1 MIFIEQPRYVSTDE
15 AEAWLARE
23 LEPLRSDG
31 IERVRLRRLRDPSL
45 RFAQSW
51 AFMIEIDCRDAAAA
65 RDALSD
71 RAGLMLLGDLRM
83 LGMRP
88 SLALVEDSD

>member
-1 MIFIEQPRYVSTDE
+1 
-15 AEAWLARE
+15 
-23 LEPLRSDG
+23 
-31 IERVRLRRLRDPSL
+31 
-45 RFAQSW
+45 
-51 AFMIEIDCRDAAAA
+51 MIEIDCRDAAAA

-71 RAGLMLLGDLRM
+71 GRGLMLLGDLRL